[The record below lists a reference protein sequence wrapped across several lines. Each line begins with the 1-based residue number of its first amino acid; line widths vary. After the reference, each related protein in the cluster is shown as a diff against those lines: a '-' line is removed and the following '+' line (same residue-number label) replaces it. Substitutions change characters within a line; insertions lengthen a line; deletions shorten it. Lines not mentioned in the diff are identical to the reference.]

1 MKRLRIHLVWATI
14 CCVFFITSNVLPLE
28 SFWYPSKG
36 KPERYSLHFDL
47 YFLTES
53 EFQDMVLHYHN
64 RRNTDIVGLT
74 AYTIHECR
82 VYVIKDEDGNTDMEV
97 LGHEMLHVVNWSKDR
112 TGKSKPR
119 FDIK

>member
-1 MKRLRIHLVWATI
+1 MKRLRIHLIWATI

-36 KPERYSLHFDL
+36 KPERYSLYFDL

-53 EFQDMVLHYHN
+53 EFQQVIMHHYN
-64 RRNTDIVGLT
+64 RRDSTIVGLT
-74 AYTIHECR
+74 AHSIHECR

-97 LGHEMLHVVNWSKDR
+97 VGHEVLHVVNWARDHSL
-112 TGKSKPR
+112 KSKPR
-119 FDIK
+119 FNIK